1 MSSTGKDPILVE
13 LSHDEA
19 LVLFEW
25 LAHNDGALPISDP
38 AEQDVLWRLEGQLE
52 KTLVEPLAANYAD
65 VVHAA
70 RVRIRDSK

>member
-1 MSSTGKDPILVE
+1 MSTTGENPILVE

-25 LAHNDGALPISDP
+25 LARNDGKLPISDP
-38 AEQDVLWRLEGQLE
+38 AEQDVLWRVEGQLE

-65 VVHAA
+65 AVHAA
-70 RVRIRDSK
+70 RVRIRDAK